1 MRQVRSFV
9 FTLNNYT
16 EETIQAI
23 RDHFH
28 EARYIVIGKEIGE
41 SGTPHLQGYIQL
53 EKRYTLKK
61 IGGLFPWHV
70 EETKGS
76 PSQASNYCKKDG
88 DFIEIG
94 ELSTAEAGS
103 IKKEDYWKQLL
114 TMAESGQ
121 MAAIAEVY
129 PGEYIRHYRNLHQ
142 IRCSAMP
149 SVGRPKKC
157 LWLYGKPGTGK
168 SRMAFSINPDST
180 YAKMA
185 NKWWDGYSDQA
196 TIVLDDFGK
205 DHKVLGYH
213 LKRWSDRYP
222 SILEVK
228 GTAIPTMYDEFIIT
242 SNYKIDQI
250 WSDDK
255 EMCAAIQRRFK
266 EYVVFDHQMDLE
278 GLLSIMTLV
287 NGQKRLMNATQLF
300 NYDELC

>member
-1 MRQVRSFV
+1 MRQVRSIV
-9 FTLNNYT
+9 FTLNNYNDDH
-16 EETIQAI
+16 IQAI
-23 RDHFH
+23 CDHFH
-28 EARYIVIGKEIGE
+28 QARYIVIGKEIGE

-61 IGGLFPWHV
+61 LGSLFPWHV

-76 PSQASNYCKKDG
+76 PVQASTYCKKDG
-88 DFIEIG
+88 DFIEKG
-94 ELSTAEAGS
+94 ELSTAESGN

-114 TMAESGQ
+114 SMAESGQ

-129 PGEYIRHYRNLHQ
+129 PGEYIRYYRNLHQ
-142 IRCSAMP
+142 IRCSSMESA
-149 SVGRPKKC
+149 GRPKRC

-185 NKWWDGYSDQA
+185 NKWWDGYNDQE

-213 LKRWSDRYP
+213 IKRWTDRYP

-228 GTAIPTMYDEFIIT
+228 GTAIPTNYDEFIIT
-242 SNYKIDQI
+242 SNYSIAQI
-250 WSDDK
+250 WQEDK

-266 EYVVFDHQMDLE
+266 EYVVLDHQIDLQ
-278 GLLSIMTLV
+278 GLLSIMTV
-287 NGQKRLMNATQLF
+287 VDGHPRLMNIKQLIK
-300 NYDELC
+300 YDDLL